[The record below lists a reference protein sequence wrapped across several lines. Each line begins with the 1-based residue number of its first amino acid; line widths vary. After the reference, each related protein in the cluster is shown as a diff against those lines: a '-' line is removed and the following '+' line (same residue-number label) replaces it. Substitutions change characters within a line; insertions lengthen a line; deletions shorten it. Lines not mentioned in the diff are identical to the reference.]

1 MNKLST
7 NDYKL
12 LEVNGKEYV
21 FLTGSQ
27 EIMEITNPVLAE
39 YFKTANVSQTKS
51 TNEDMFKELSSALIT
66 KRDAVHIREDPQVTK
81 NKHCRL
87 RMRVIPFCVR
97 SINSN

>member
-27 EIMEITNPVLAE
+27 EVMEITYPLLAE
-39 YFKTANVSQTKS
+39 YFKTTNESPTKS
-51 TNEDMFKELSSALIT
+51 TNEEMFNELSSALIV
-66 KRDAVHIREDPQVTK
+66 KRDSVHIREDP
-81 NKHCRL
+81 
-87 RMRVIPFCVR
+87 
-97 SINSN
+97 

>member
-27 EIMEITNPVLAE
+27 EVMEITNPLLAE
-39 YFKTANVSQTKS
+39 YFKTTNESPTES
-51 TNEDMFKELSSALIT
+51 TNEEMFNELSSALIS
-66 KRDAVHIREDPQVTK
+66 KRDAVHIREDP
-81 NKHCRL
+81 
-87 RMRVIPFCVR
+87 
-97 SINSN
+97 

>member
-27 EIMEITNPVLAE
+27 EIMEMTNPLLSE
-39 YFKTANVSQTKS
+39 YLKTTCESQTKS
-51 TNEDMFKELSSALIT
+51 TNEDLFNELSSALIV
-66 KRDAVHIREDPQVTK
+66 KRDSVHIREDP
-81 NKHCRL
+81 
-87 RMRVIPFCVR
+87 
-97 SINSN
+97 

>member
-27 EIMEITNPVLAE
+27 EIMEITNPSLAE
-39 YFKTANVSQTKS
+39 YFKTTNESQTKS
-51 TNEDMFKELSSALIT
+51 TNEDMFNELSSTLIA
-66 KRDAVHIREDPQVTK
+66 KRDSVRIREDPQVSNKQALLTK
-81 NKHCRL
+81 N
-87 RMRVIPFCVR
+87 V
-97 SINSN
+97 SNSFFESNL